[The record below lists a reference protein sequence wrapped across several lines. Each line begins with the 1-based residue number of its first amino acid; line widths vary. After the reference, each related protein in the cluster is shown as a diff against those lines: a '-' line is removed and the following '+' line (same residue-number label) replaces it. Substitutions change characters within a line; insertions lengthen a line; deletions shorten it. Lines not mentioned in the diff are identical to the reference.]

1 MEETPIVL
9 PVKPSEFYQN
19 IKVLIEK
26 AIDEKINGKINLPD
40 ELADK
45 TLLLPN
51 EVCRLL
57 RISKPTL
64 YELIKPGTLTGFKI
78 QSRRYFAR
86 TDVERLMRKQIA

>member
-1 MEETPIVL
+1 MEETPIFL
-9 PVKPSEFYQN
+9 PVTPSELYKN
-19 IKVLIEK
+19 IKALIEK
-26 AIDEKINGKINLPD
+26 AIDEKINGKVHLPD

-51 EVCRLL
+51 EVCKLL

-64 YELIKPGTLTGFKI
+64 YELIKQGTLTGFKI

-86 TDVERLMRKQIA
+86 TDVEKLMRRQIA